1 MISSR
6 HHHYSSVCY
15 YSEQLHPSILPCS
28 VFVVG
33 YRFVCTFESTCQ
45 LSGKEHI
52 CQLALAVRQSAVVA
66 SLAVKVME
74 TDPAEIVCQRG
85 DHYDP
90 GRCAALQL
98 PNQEGRQQEVPCQ
111 K

>member
-1 MISSR
+1 MF
-6 HHHYSSVCY
+6 C
-15 YSEQLHPSILPCS
+15 
-28 VFVVG
+28 VFVYMRV
-33 YRFVCTFESTCQ
+33 FVRTFESTCQ

-52 CQLALAVRQSAVVA
+52 CQFALAVCQSTVVA

-74 TDPAEIVCQRG
+74 TDPAEVVCQRR

-90 GRCAALQL
+90 GRRAALQL
-98 PNQEGRQQEVPCQ
+98 PDQEGRQQEVPCQ